1 MRVNTDSVGLA
12 WKSPVGV
19 RELGN
24 GPLWHSAGVII
35 MTPRSGDGQRAC
47 PLCLQLR
54 KVETEG
60 LWVSL
65 PLTPRLPGRLVN
77 TEGSVSPM
85 AWLLESFRS
94 PWQLFSWASISLG
107 HLPHLRYLA
116 EMASK
121 LGSKQ
126 G

>member
-1 MRVNTDSVGLA
+1 MRVDIDSVRLA

-35 MTPRSGDGQRAC
+35 MTPGSGDGQRPC
-47 PLCLQLR
+47 PLCLQLL

-65 PLTPRLPGRLVN
+65 SLTPRLSVRFVN
-77 TEGSVSPM
+77 TERSVQRPGCLSLSLSPM
-85 AWLLESFRS
+85 ADL
-94 PWQLFSWASISLG
+94 QLGQHELG
-107 HLPHLRYLA
+107 ALA
-116 EMASK
+116 PSETPCR
-121 LGSKQ
+121 
-126 G
+126 